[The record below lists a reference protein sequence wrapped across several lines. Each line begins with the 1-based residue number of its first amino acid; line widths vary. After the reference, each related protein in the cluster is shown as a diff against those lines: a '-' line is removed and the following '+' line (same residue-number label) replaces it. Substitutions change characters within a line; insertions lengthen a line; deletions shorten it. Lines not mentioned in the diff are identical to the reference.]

1 MAKTYEYIFRVKNTL
16 CYNKPFFNDN
26 FKIKL
31 EMNWRV
37 AVGIFHKIIRL
48 FKCLNTEKCYFNVR
62 AVEHPPP
69 PCAKKT
75 GKGIASA

>member
-1 MAKTYEYIFRVKNTL
+1 
-16 CYNKPFFNDN
+16 
-26 FKIKL
+26 
-31 EMNWRV
+31 MNRRV

-69 PCAKKT
+69 LAPKKT